1 MLTVNAQRLWDTLM
15 EAATIGGITNGGVRR
30 LALSDTDKAA
40 RDWFVAK
47 CRAAGCAV
55 TVDRTGS
62 IAALRPGTDSARPA
76 IACGSHLDTQPTGGR
91 FDGALGVVAGLEILR
106 TLNDAGIRTKAP
118 IMVIDWTNEE
128 GARFAPAMSGSGVFT
143 GDLDLD
149 YVYSRRDNG
158 GVTFKQALESIDYLG
173 NADGPAIGAFFEL
186 HIEQGP
192 VLERAGDTIGVVTH
206 AQGIRWYEITVE
218 GEACH
223 PGTTPMPMRRDAL
236 AAAAR
241 IAVEVNDIAVRFQ
254 PNALG
259 TVGVLSIP
267 DASRNVV
274 PGRAYLTADLRHPDD
289 VTLSLMDEEFRN
301 AVAAIAEQQTVDARI
316 DNVWHNP
323 PVAFHDSCITTVRR
337 AAQAIGYRSRDVISG
352 AGHDACYLAGKV
364 PTGMV
369 FVPCEK
375 GISHNEREFA
385 TPEHVAAGANVLLQ
399 ALLATADAPVPE
411 MTRIPG

>member
-15 EAATIGGITNGGVRR
+15 EAATIGATANGGVKR
-30 LALSDTDKAA
+30 LALSNTDKAV

-47 CRAAGCAV
+47 CREAGC
-55 TVDRTGS
+55 TVAIDRTGS
-62 IAALRPGTDSARPA
+62 ISALRPGTDGSRLP
-76 IACGSHLDTQPTGGR
+76 IACGSHLDTQPIGGR
-91 FDGALGVVAGLEILR
+91 FDGALGVIAGLEIVR
-106 TLNDAGIRTKAP
+106 TLNDANIRTKSP

-149 YVYSRRDNG
+149 YVYSRSDADG
-158 GVTFKQALESIDYLG
+158 ITFRQALDSIGYCG
-173 NADGPAIGAFFEL
+173 SGDGPALGAFLEL

-206 AQGIRWYEITVE
+206 AQGIRWYEITIQ
-218 GEACH
+218 GESCH

-259 TVGVLSIP
+259 TVGVLTIP

-274 PGRAYLTADLRHPDD
+274 AGRAFLTADLRHPDD
-289 VTLSLMDEEFRN
+289 VTLSLMDEEFRE

-323 PVAFHDSCITTVRR
+323 PVAFHEGCIATVRR
-337 AAQAIGYRSRDVISG
+337 AAGAIGYRSSDVISG

-364 PTGMV
+364 PTGMI
-369 FVPCEK
+369 FVPCAK

-399 ALLATADAPVPE
+399 ALLASADAPALTPDRVP
-411 MTRIPG
+411 G